1 MGSILGIGLPIII
14 VAVVVLIVLLL
25 VMGYVKAPPDTAF
38 IISGLRNKTVIGKA
52 AIRIPF
58 FERIDKVSLKLI
70 PIDVKTSS
78 AVPTADYINIR
89 VDAVVNV
96 KVSDDPSKLKLAAQ
110 NFLNQKPEYIAMVAR
125 EVLEGNM
132 REIVGQMRLEEMVSD
147 RQKFAEQVKTN
158 AEPDLAGMGLDVISF
173 NVQNFI
179 DDNQVIENLGVDN
192 IVQISKNAAV
202 SRANAEKEI
211 AVAQAQAA
219 KEANDAKVASELEI
233 ANAKAKAAKEKAIV
247 QAQASK
253 EAQEAQIAADTQIA
267 LKQNELD
274 IQKAEL
280 QREVDTKQAIADAA
294 KGIQSEEQRKVKEIA
309 TANANLARQEKEI
322 ELKEREVAIKEK
334 ALEAEVKKTAEAR
347 KYAAEQEADARL
359 YQIQKNSEAELFE
372 RAKQAEAAQIE
383 AERRAEATKAESEA
397 RKIAMENEA
406 AGIAAKGK
414 AEAEAI
420 QDKVLCRLVE
430 KAIQAKALAEA
441 EGILKKAEAMKQ
453 YGEAAQMD
461 MQLQAIKTY
470 FEQLP
475 AIAEAVGK
483 GYSGVDKIVMLGGE
497 SSKLSGDIINNVT
510 QISEG
515 LSQSLGMDL
524 KSLISGVIGGR
535 MAANTPGGNV
545 TVNVEPNT
553 EA

>member
-14 VAVVVLIVLLL
+14 VAVVVLIISLLA
-25 VMGYVKAPPDTAF
+25 MGYVKAPPDTAF

-420 QDKVLCRLVE
+420 Q
-430 KAIQAKALAEA
+430 AKALAEA

>member
-1 MGSILGIGLPIII
+1 MGNLMLFVPI
-14 VAVVVLIVLLL
+14 AVVVLLIMLLA
-25 VMGYVKAPPDTAF
+25 MGYVKAPPDTAF
-38 IISGLRNKTVIGKA
+38 LISGLRKKTVVGKA

-58 FERIDKVSLKLI
+58 LERIDKVSLKLI

-96 KVSDDPSKLKLAAQ
+96 KVSDQLDKLKLAAQ
-110 NFLNQKPEYIAMVAR
+110 NFLNQKPDYIAAVAR

-132 REIVGQMRLEEMVSD
+132 REIVGQMKLEEMVSD
-147 RQKFAEQVKTN
+147 RQKFAEMVKKN
-158 AEPDLAGMGLDVISF
+158 AEPDLAGMGLDIVSF

-211 AVAQAQAA
+211 AVAQAKAA
-219 KEANDAKVASELEI
+219 KEANDAKVAAELEI
-233 ANAKAKAAKEKAIV
+233 ANTKAKAEKEKAIV
-247 QAQASK
+247 QVQTKRES
-253 EAQEAQIAADTQIA
+253 QEAQIAANTQIA

-280 QREVDTKQAIADAA
+280 QKEVDTKQAIADAA
-294 KGIQSEEQRKVKEIA
+294 KAIQAEEQRKIHEIA

-322 ELKEREVAIKEK
+322 ELKEREVAIREK

-347 KYAAEQEADARL
+347 KYAAEQEADAKL
-359 YQIQKNSEAELFE
+359 YQTQKASEAELFE
-372 RAKQAEAAQIE
+372 RQKRAEAEKFE
-383 AERRAEATKAESEA
+383 AEQAAEATKAESDA
-397 RKIAMENEA
+397 KRVAMENEA
-406 AGIAAKGK
+406 AGIAAKGR
-414 AEAEAI
+414 AEAE
-420 QDKVLCRLVE
+420 
-430 KAIQAKALAEA
+430 AIQAKALAEA

-475 AIAEAVGK
+475 AIAQAIGS

-524 KSLISGVIGGR
+524 KSLISGVIGGK
-535 MAANTPGGNV
+535 MVAGAPSGNV
-545 TVNVEPNT
+545 TVNVEPSQ
-553 EA
+553 E

>member
-1 MGSILGIGLPIII
+1 MGSILGIGIPIL
-14 VAVVVLIVLLL
+14 VAVVVVISLL

-96 KVSDDPSKLKLAAQ
+96 KVSDDPGKLKLAAQ
-110 NFLNQKPEYIAMVAR
+110 NFLNQKPEYIAAVAR

-219 KEANDAKVASELEI
+219 KEANDARVASELEI
-233 ANAKAKAAKEKAIV
+233 TNAKAKAAKEKAVV

-294 KGIQSEEQRKVKEIA
+294 KGIQAEEQRKVKEVA

-322 ELKEREVAIKEK
+322 ELKEREVAIREK

-347 KYAAEQEADARL
+347 KYAAEQEAEARL
-359 YQIQKNSEAELFE
+359 YQTQKASEAELFE
-372 RAKQAEAAQIE
+372 RAKKAEAEQIE
-383 AERRAEATKAESEA
+383 AERKAEATKAESEA
-397 RKIAMENEA
+397 RRIAMENEA

-414 AEAEAI
+414 AEAE
-420 QDKVLCRLVE
+420 
-430 KAIQAKALAEA
+430 AIQAKALAEA

-475 AIAEAVGK
+475 AIAQAIGS

-535 MAANTPGGNV
+535 MAASTPGGNV